1 MADDETNALIA
12 KLLSEDNAYADYYD
26 DDAHHTDDA
35 EGSDAD
41 FGSSRRPKKTRKG
54 ISIALIDH

>member
-12 KLLSEDNAYADYYD
+12 RLLSEDNAYADYYD
-26 DDAHHTDDA
+26 DDAPCTDDA

-41 FGSSRRPKKTRKG
+41 FGSSRKPRKVRKG
-54 ISIALIDH
+54 LTPALI